1 MATDNGARE
10 KILLPLAH
18 FQTDVEAVNFNRPKL
33 MEDQSDTSQR
43 SLSNQQWHDPVDS
56 PCEVGVRTL
65 CRELGVSPEFGSLL
79 TARGLGDPETAR
91 GFLNPD
97 ESQLHP
103 PFLLAEMDVA
113 VRRIL
118 RAVEN
123 YEKIL
128 IFGDYDV
135 DGTAGAVILYSY
147 LKRLGAR
154 TFYYIPH
161 RINDGYSFSEA
172 ALKKVVDWG
181 VDLVITTDH
190 GSTEMEAPQALKRHG
205 IDLIITDHHHLGPA
219 KPRAVAMVNP
229 HQPGCPY
236 PFKGLSAAG
245 VAFKVIGALD
255 EHLESINFWNHH
267 GLRRTP
273 PAYFLDLV
281 ALATVADM
289 SPLLG
294 ENRVLVKLGLELLN
308 SKMRPGLSGLVRES
322 RIRGPITPNTITFKL
337 APKINALGKVGDPRV
352 GMRLLLSHS
361 FTESR
366 RLARQMMDTNR
377 ERQKIEREVYQ
388 HAMTLMEAQ
397 PEEPATILVGMGWH
411 PGVIGSIASR
421 IAFQT
426 HRPTVVLTGQGEKE
440 LGGSARGGKHH
451 NVLGALQACQSLLNR
466 FGGHR
471 NAAGLALLK
480 ENLFAFSRD
489 FQAAA
494 ARECLSNGAGGEEG
508 VKIETWIEP
517 KALTPRFLE
526 ELNLL
531 SPFGFGNPEPVI
543 GVRGFRV
550 REPSVFNTRHL
561 RFQLP
566 CGNGGHLDAYAWDHS
581 DWEVNCSQRYDIAF
595 MPQMFSGPKGL
606 EAQVRVLD
614 LKYAD

>member
-1 MATDNGARE
+1 M
-10 KILLPLAH
+10 
-18 FQTDVEAVNFNRPKL
+18 
-33 MEDQSDTSQR
+33 
-43 SLSNQQWHDPVDS
+43 
-56 PCEVGVRTL
+56 GVRVL
-65 CRELGVSPEFGSLL
+65 SRELGITPEFGCLL
-79 TARGLGDPETAR
+79 SARGLEHPEAAYD
-91 GFLNPD
+91 FLNPD

-103 PFLLAEMDVA
+103 PFLMADMDLA

-128 IFGDYDV
+128 VFGDYDV

-161 RINDGYSFSEA
+161 RITDGYGFTEPT
-172 ALKKVVDWG
+172 LNRVMDWE

-190 GSTEMEAPQALKRHG
+190 GSTEMEAPETLKRHG
-205 IDLIITDHHHLGPA
+205 IDLIVTDHHHLGPA
-219 KPRAVAMVNP
+219 KPRVTALVNP

-236 PFKGLSAAG
+236 PFKDLSAAG

-255 EHLESINFWNHH
+255 EHLESINFWDRH

-273 PAYFLDLV
+273 PEYFLDLV

-294 ENRVLVKLGLELLN
+294 ENRVLVKLGLEMLN
-308 SKMRPGLSGLVRES
+308 KKMRPGLSGLVRES
-322 RIRGPITPNTITFKL
+322 RIRGAITPNTITFKL
-337 APKINALGKVGDPRV
+337 APKINALGRVGDPRV

-366 RLARQMMDTNR
+366 RLARHLIDTNR

-388 HAMTLMEAQ
+388 CAMTMLETM
-397 PEEPATILVGMGWH
+397 PEEPATILVGLDWH

-426 HRPTVVLTGQGEKE
+426 HRPTVVLTGQGKQE

-451 NVLGALQACQSLLNR
+451 NVLGALQACQGLLNR

-471 NAAGLALLK
+471 NAAGLALLR
-480 ENLFAFSRD
+480 ENLAAFSQD
-489 FQAAA
+489 FQAASA
-494 ARECLSNGAGGEEG
+494 LECFNNGTEGGDG
-508 VKIETWIEP
+508 LRIETWIEP
-517 KALTPRFLE
+517 KALTTRFLE

-543 GVRGFRV
+543 GVRGFTV
-550 REPSVFNTRHL
+550 RKPAVFNSRHL

-581 DWEVNCSQRYDIAF
+581 DWELNSSKRYDIAF
-595 MPQMFSGPKGL
+595 MPQMFSGAGGP

-614 LKYAD
+614 LKYAE

>member
-1 MATDNGARE
+1 MA
-10 KILLPLAH
+10 
-18 FQTDVEAVNFNRPKL
+18 QTQTAAQAANIDRRTV
-33 MEDQSDTSQR
+33 MEERTDTSQR
-43 SLSNQQWHDPVDS
+43 SLSNQQWHDPEHQ
-56 PCEVGVRTL
+56 PCETGVRAL
-65 CRELGVSPEFGSLL
+65 SRALGITPEFGCLL
-79 TARGLGDPETAR
+79 AARGLEDPEAAHD
-91 GFLNPD
+91 FLNPH

-103 PFLLAEMDVA
+103 PLLMADMDVA

-118 RAVEN
+118 RGVEN

-154 TFYYIPH
+154 VFYYIPH
-161 RINDGYSFSEA
+161 RITDGYSFTEST
-172 ALKKVVDWG
+172 LKKVVDWG

-190 GSTEMEAPQALKRHG
+190 GSTEMEAPEALKRHG

-219 KPRAVAMVNP
+219 KPRAVALVNP

-236 PFKGLSAAG
+236 PFKDLSAAG
-245 VAFKVIGALD
+245 VAYKVIGALD
-255 EHLESINFWNHH
+255 EHLEGINFWNRH

-273 PAYFLDLV
+273 PGYFLDLV

-337 APKINALGKVGDPRV
+337 APKINALGRVGDPRV

-366 RLARQMMDTNR
+366 RLARHVMDTNR
-377 ERQKIEREVYQ
+377 QRQKIEREVYQ
-388 HAMTLMEAQ
+388 RAMTLMEAM
-397 PEEPATILVGMGWH
+397 PEEPATILVGLDWH

-426 HRPTVVLTGQGEKE
+426 HRPTVVLTRQGEQE

-451 NVLGALQACQSLLNR
+451 NVLGALQACQSLLHR

-471 NAAGLALLK
+471 NAAGLALLR
-480 ENLFAFSRD
+480 ENLPAFSQD
-489 FQAAA
+489 FQAAS
-494 ARECLSNGAGGEEG
+494 ARECFHDGTGGDEG
-508 VKIETWIEP
+508 VRIETWIEP

-543 GVRGFRV
+543 GVRGFKV
-550 REPSVFNTRHL
+550 RDPAVFNNRHL

-566 CGNGGHLDAYAWDHS
+566 CGNGGHLDAYAWDCS
-581 DWEVNCSQRYDIAF
+581 DWELNSSQRYDIAF
-595 MPQMFSGPKGL
+595 MPQMFSGARGL
-606 EAQVRVLD
+606 EAQVKVLD
-614 LKYAD
+614 LKYAE